1 MGNNTLNGNER
12 ATFFMVCGMLF
23 GVVQTKE
30 PKIMPKKVLLSGMGH
45 QIYFHCAY
53 IYVVLQEIEEIGLQ
67 RLKSKKVNDFAI
79 ELNRIFW
86 SVRSR
91 KNVTTSRKISEDL

>member
-1 MGNNTLNGNER
+1 
-12 ATFFMVCGMLF
+12 
-23 GVVQTKE
+23 
-30 PKIMPKKVLLSGMGH
+30 MGH
-45 QIYFHCAY
+45 QIYFHFAH

>member
-1 MGNNTLNGNER
+1 
-12 ATFFMVCGMLF
+12 
-23 GVVQTKE
+23 
-30 PKIMPKKVLLSGMGH
+30 MGH
-45 QIYFHCAY
+45 QIYFDCAY